1 VSSLTNYQAGATFP
15 AISTTM
21 LSIIAA
27 GLNPTDTATL
37 GGPPPVPHVL
47 EAIVDA
53 IVALDTAVN
62 G

>member
-1 VSSLTNYQAGATFP
+1 MSALTDYQSGTTFP
-15 AISTTM
+15 ATTTAM
-21 LSIIAA
+21 LAKIAA
-27 GLNPTDTATL
+27 GLNPADTATL

-53 IVALDTAVN
+53 VVALDEAVN